1 MQVRFSNACDYD
13 YKGGLHEMRENA
25 DVVKW
30 EGKRAIEAIY
40 WDRDSELIKPL
51 RLSAP
56 DRNVEGKADQ
66 AESGV
71 KSETYAEDDPTWRSG
86 SYLEELH

>member
-1 MQVRFSNACDYD
+1 
-13 YKGGLHEMRENA
+13 MRENA

-40 WDRDSELIKPL
+40 WGRYSELIKPL
-51 RLSAP
+51 LCLSAP

-71 KSETYAEDDPTWRSG
+71 KSETYAEDDPTSRSG
-86 SYLEELH
+86 AYLEESHKKSYFPCDLQTGCSNAGF